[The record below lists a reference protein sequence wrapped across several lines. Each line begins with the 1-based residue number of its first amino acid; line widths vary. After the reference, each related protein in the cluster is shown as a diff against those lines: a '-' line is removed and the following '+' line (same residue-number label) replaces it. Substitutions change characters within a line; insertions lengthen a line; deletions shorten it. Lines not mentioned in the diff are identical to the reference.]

1 MKRDDIIKF
10 ANKNHLN
17 VSDHE
22 IDFVYKFIKSNYQ
35 NVLNNPNS
43 LDISLYKNE
52 FSQDNYL
59 FLESLINKYKRMI
72 IR

>member
-1 MKRDDIIKF
+1 MKRDDIVKF

-22 IDFVYKFIKSNYQ
+22 IDFVYKFIKTNYQ

>member
-1 MKRDDIIKF
+1 MKRDDIVKF
-10 ANKNHLN
+10 AHKNHLN

>member
-1 MKRDDIIKF
+1 MKRDDIVKF

>member
-1 MKRDDIIKF
+1 MKREDIVKF
-10 ANKNHLN
+10 ANKNHLK

-22 IDFVYKFIKSNYQ
+22 IDFVYKFIKSNYK

-52 FSQDNYL
+52 FSNDNYL
-59 FLESLINKYKRMI
+59 FIESLINKYKRMI

>member
-1 MKRDDIIKF
+1 MKREDIVKF

-22 IDFVYKFIKSNYQ
+22 IDFVYKFIKSNYK

-52 FSQDNYL
+52 FSNDNYL
-59 FLESLINKYKRMI
+59 FIESLINKYKRMI